1 MWPTKTMILL
11 IYSLLHI
18 LHGKASI
25 LESPRKERKARPVPE
40 MLGTAAAKMTLPP
53 LPPPLVV
60 ALNASV
66 LAVCNISTLRRMKTY
81 CVLLGRSRLS
91 PRLALITERSGL
103 N

>member
-1 MWPTKTMILL
+1 MILL

-53 LPPPLVV
+53 PLPPPLVV

-66 LAVCNISTLRRMKTY
+66 LAVCNISTLRGMKTY